1 MIEEAVGVLDK
12 YYDIAMDL
20 IEKYETYNTQ
30 LRNFHVISNINSLA
44 DSNKKVFED
53 LDQILIGDRSKDDY
67 LKRCEKLI
75 DIYISDKEIY
85 LGGPPSE
92 SQGTANNSIQG
103 DTESN
108 YFDNANNYKMVT
120 KTQNEG
126 DKRNNN
132 NKPNKGG
139 KKPT

>member
-1 MIEEAVGVLDK
+1 MWK
-12 YYDIAMDL
+12 
-20 IEKYETYNTQ
+20 
-30 LRNFHVISNINSLA
+30 INW
-44 DSNKKVFED
+44 
-53 LDQILIGDRSKDDY
+53 Y
-67 LKRCEKLI
+67 LYKC
-75 DIYISDKEIY
+75 KEIY

-92 SQGTANNSIQG
+92 SKGTANNSIQG

>member
-1 MIEEAVGVLDK
+1 MIEEAVGVLDE
-12 YYDIAMDL
+12 YYNIAMDL

-53 LDQILIGDRSKDDY
+53 LDQILIGDRSKEDY
-67 LKRCEKLI
+67 LNRCEALI
-75 DIYISDKEIY
+75 DIYISNKEIY
-85 LGGPPSE
+85 LGGAATE
-92 SQGTANNSIQG
+92 SQVTANNSIQG